1 MRAVRMVTP
10 AVRIAGL
17 AEIADRYDLFLIDQ
31 WGVLHDGETPYPGAV
46 EALRFLVQAG
56 KPVVILSNSA
66 RRVDY
71 GIERMAEIGIPRSLY
86 AHLVTSGEETWQHLR
101 HRPDDFYRSLGRRCL
116 LYSWGGDRGLTH
128 GVDIET
134 VDSVEQADFILN
146 AGTNREP
153 IEWYVPEL
161 NAGVARGLPMICA
174 NPDLVSVTPEGELII
189 TPGTVARKYEE
200 LGGTVRWH
208 GKPDRSVYE
217 TCFGLYPWA
226 KRILGIGDSLHHD
239 VAGARNA
246 GIDCLFVA
254 AGIHAP
260 ELGIAWGDE
269 PAEEALERTFAE
281 AGQRPDYVVAAF
293 RR

>member
-1 MRAVRMVTP
+1 MVEP
-10 AVRIAGL
+10 AVRVAGL
-17 AEIADRYDLFLIDQ
+17 SDIADGYDLFLVDQ
-31 WGVLHDGETPYPGAV
+31 WGVLHDGASPYPGALD
-46 EALRFLVQAG
+46 ALGLLTELG

-71 GIERMAEIGIPRSLY
+71 GIERMAEIGIPRDMY
-86 AHLVTSGEETWQHLR
+86 ANLVTSGEETWQHLR
-101 HRPDDFYRSLGRRCL
+101 HRPDAFYRSLGRRCL

-128 GVDIET
+128 GVDVET

-161 NAGVARGLPMICA
+161 SAGVGHGLPMICA

-200 LGGTVRWH
+200 LGGYVRWH

-217 TCFGLYPWA
+217 TCFALYPRA
-226 KRILGIGDSLHHD
+226 ERILGIGDSLHHD
-239 VAGARNA
+239 VAGARGA

-254 AGIHAP
+254 GGIHAP
-260 ELGIAWGDE
+260 ELGIAWGGE
-269 PAEEALERTFAE
+269 PAEDALSAAFAE
-281 AGQRPDYVVAAF
+281 AGQRPDYVVATF